1 MLVEQPAI
9 YSKHLDYEMKTN
21 GVVNGQVYAPTQTA
35 SYKRTILVTGAT
47 DGLGKQLALELASKV
62 RENFVIIHGRTQ
74 RNCEKTLQEI
84 AVEQKVLAP
93 TNVAFIVADFGD
105 FEQVMRMADEI
116 KQRYKSL
123 NIVISCAATLAK
135 RKLQSKN
142 GLELQFQVNHMANFA
157 LLNLL
162 LPLLEKNVPSRILTV
177 GSMLHSLNPIDWD
190 DINCEKT
197 YDKFRQYSR
206 TNLMNHLMTFCLHR
220 LFFKHHLEFR
230 VTANVVDAD
239 QRTDRQ
245 VYKSHV
251 NGTMQDLS
259 ASESHLCTHSGA
271 VNTLVRLAESPEYAS
286 ISGKYYNA
294 IGKEIDSSSEVRDVR
309 LQNRLWLMS
318 ADYCRRLGVEP
329 AENGVVV

>member
-1 MLVEQPAI
+1 
-9 YSKHLDYEMKTN
+9 MKTN
-21 GVVNGQVYAPTQTA
+21 GILNGQVFNPSSSE

-47 DGLGKQLALELASKV
+47 DGIGKQLSIELASKT
-62 RENFVIIHGRTQ
+62 RENFVIIHGRVQ
-74 RNCEKTLQEI
+74 RNCEKVLQEI

-93 TNVAFIVADFGD
+93 SNVVFVVADFND
-105 FEQVMRMADEI
+105 FQQVIKMAEEV

-123 NIVISCAATLAK
+123 NVIINCAAILAN
-135 RKLQSKN
+135 RKFLSKN
-142 GLELQFQVNHMANFA
+142 GLESQFQVNHLAHFA

-162 LPLLEKNVPSRILTV
+162 LPTLERNVPSRILTV

-190 DINCEKT
+190 DVNCEKT

-245 VYKSHV
+245 NHKSNV
-251 NGTMQDLS
+251 NGTVHDLS
-259 ASESHLCTHSGA
+259 ASESHLCTAHMGA
-271 VNTLVRLAESPEYAS
+271 VNTLVRLAESPEFAS

-294 IGKEIDSSSEVRDVR
+294 VGKEISSSSEVRDIR
-309 LQNRLWLMS
+309 LQNRLWQMS
-318 ADYCRRLGVEP
+318 ADYCKKLGVEA
-329 AENGVVV
+329 AENGIVV